1 MLGGRSAPES
11 ARPAVVVGA
20 GLYAGAVE
28 PTYLCSG
35 VTWHEAG
42 PALSMHEVSALPGD
56 SGEEDEGRHELQLTP
71 GTRLAFEITAEGK
84 YCLGFHRVHGRDDRT
99 WVRCADQAPSERGS
113 QCGRCFAQDD
123 LRFVHDIHRSGI
135 APAGLKRYLDQPH
148 WLYVA
153 TFADG
158 STKVGTASNLRKRAR
173 LVEQGAVVAQ
183 YVAHTRDGRIV
194 RILEDEVTRTV
205 GLPQAVRSAT
215 KAASLCAPLPSVQ
228 LEHVNDGFALAARGL
243 LAGGMGIEGFVVVH
257 EEFEPPSSWSAVL
270 GRRGLQPY
278 PSPLGQGRHGVTVR
292 EVLGPSALVSI
303 DGSDLVFVADLAQL
317 KGRRLRAGD
326 FSTPVPAV
334 QEALF

>member
-1 MLGGRSAPES
+1 M
-11 ARPAVVVGA
+11 
-20 GLYAGAVE
+20 E

-35 VTWHEAG
+35 VTWDEAG
-42 PALSMHEVSALPGD
+42 PSLSMHEVSALRAD
-56 SGEEDEGRHELQLTP
+56 SGGEDEGRCELPLSP
-71 GTRLAFEITAEGK
+71 GTRLAFEVTAEGK
-84 YCLGFHRVHGRDDRT
+84 YCLGFHRVHGREDRT
-99 WVRCADQAPSERGS
+99 WVPCADEAPAERGS

-123 LRFVHDIHRSGI
+123 LRYMHDIHRSGI

-158 STKVGTASNLRKRAR
+158 STKVGTASHLRKRAR

-183 YVAHTRDGRIV
+183 FVAYARDGRIV

-205 GLPQAVRSAT
+205 GLQQAVRSAT
-215 KAASLCAPLPSVQ
+215 KAASLCAPLPAVQ

-243 LAGGMGIEGFVVVH
+243 LGGGLGIEGFEVVH
-257 EEFEPPSSWSAVL
+257 EEFDPPPSWSAVL

-278 PSPLGQGRHGVTVR
+278 PLPLGQGRHGVTVR

-303 DGSDLVFVADLAQL
+303 DGADLVFVADLAQL

>member
-1 MLGGRSAPES
+1 M
-11 ARPAVVVGA
+11 
-20 GLYAGAVE
+20 E

-42 PALSMHEVSALPGD
+42 PALSMWAVSALRGD
-56 SGEEDEGRHELQLTP
+56 SDGDDEGLRELQLTP
-71 GTRLAFEITAEGK
+71 GTRLAFEVTAEEK

-99 WVRCADQAPSERGS
+99 WVRCADQAPAERGH

-123 LRFVHDIHRSGI
+123 VRFMHDIHRSGI

-158 STKVGTASNLRKRAR
+158 STKVGTASHPRKRAR
-173 LVEQGAVVAQ
+173 LVEQGAIVAQ
-183 YVAHTRDGRIV
+183 FVAYARDGRVV
-194 RILEDEVTRTV
+194 RVLEDEVTRTV

-215 KAASLCAPLPSVQ
+215 KAASLCAPLPPVELQ
-228 LEHVNDGFALAARGL
+228 HLNDGFALAARGL
-243 LAGGMGIEGFVVVH
+243 LGGGMGIEGFEVVH
-257 EEFEPPSSWSAVL
+257 EEFEPPPSWSAVL
-270 GRRGLQPY
+270 GLRGLQPY
-278 PSPLGQGRHGVTVR
+278 PVPLGRGRHGVTVR
-292 EVLGPSALVSI
+292 EVLGSSALVSI
-303 DGSDLVFVADLAQL
+303 DGADLVFVADLSQL